1 MKGIMRLI
9 CIAFMLTFVFA
20 ELCSFGVSMTTSAI
34 VTVLLFIAEIAM
46 VKQYQSGTLAMRFNS
61 SGIGMSGFS
70 GKLGSSVAAKGK
82 GNAYV
87 RLKVKPHNPNT
98 AFQATSRSNLR
109 SLSQGWRGLTAAQI
123 TAWNAAA
130 INFPR
135 KNKIGNTIILS
146 GADLYISLNLNLKNI
161 GVAALT
167 TPPNPTTVLTPLGVT
182 VTGAA
187 GVLTMSWTSGA
198 VPAGTTWEIWGTPGL
213 SPGKSFVKSQFR
225 LFTTFPAATASGAGV
240 AIFTTPYTARFG
252 AYIIGA
258 KLFFYAKAVLIA
270 TGQTSKSNIATV
282 TPAS

>member
-1 MKGIMRLI
+1 MKKVIRISCL
-9 CIAFMLTFVFA
+9 AALLLFMFA
-20 ELCSFGVSMTTSAI
+20 ELVSFSVSPGVALSI
-34 VTVLLFIAEIAM
+34 TVALFIADLVL
-46 VKQYQSGTLAMRFNS
+46 VKQYKSGTLTMRFNA

-98 AFQATSRSNLR
+98 SYQATSRANLR
-109 SLSQGWRGLTAAQI
+109 ALSQGWRGLSSTNIQ
-123 TAWNAAA
+123 AWNAAA

-146 GADLYISLNLNLKNI
+146 GADLYIALNLNLKNI

-167 TPPNPTTVLTPLGVT
+167 TPPTPTTVLTPTAVAVT
-182 VTGAA
+182 AAA
-187 GVLTMSWTSGA
+187 GVMTMTWTSGA
-198 VPAGTTWEIWGTPGL
+198 VPAGTTWEVWGTPGV
-213 SPGKSFVKSQFR
+213 SAGKSFVKSQFR

-258 KLFFYAKAVLIA
+258 KMFFYVKAVLIT
-270 TGQTSKSNIATV
+270 TGQVSKSNV
-282 TPAS
+282 ASVVPTT